1 MDGTNATIIGEHM
14 GEFKADRNGITRV
27 WMDHGVWPFMTTK
40 LYLEQTG
47 DSSLLYENVPYF
59 KDAQVMRGTAVDEA
73 WEGEVWQKDAQDNRY
88 EGTVLEHLLV
98 QALCAFYE
106 VGEHNHIRLRDA
118 DWNDAIDMA
127 SHRGES
133 VAFTNS
139 YAKKSHGSGSPAFK
153 RERKRGRYYIFVLG
167 DGTAF
172 AG

>member
-1 MDGTNATIIGEHM
+1 
-14 GEFKADRNGITRV
+14 
-27 WMDHGVWPFMTTK
+27 MTTK

-106 VGEHNHIRLRDA
+106 VGSTI
-118 DWNDAIDMA
+118 I
-127 SHRGES
+127 S
-133 VAFTNS
+133 VCAMLTGMTPLIWHPT
-139 YAKKSHGSGSPAFK
+139 A
-153 RERKRGRYYIFVLG
+153 ERVLLLPIPMQKISWIWV
-167 DGTAF
+167 TCF
-172 AG
+172 

>member
-1 MDGTNATIIGEHM
+1 MESPVYDGSWGLAVYDNEIVSRT
-14 GEFKADRNGITRV
+14 
-27 WMDHGVWPFMTTK
+27 
-40 LYLEQTG
+40 TG

-139 YAKKSHGSGSPAFK
+139 YAKNLMDLGHLLLKEKEKGSILYLCFGRWHRFCGMK
-153 RERKRGRYYIFVLG
+153 RLCMM
-167 DGTAF
+167 T
-172 AG
+172 